1 MAEGD
6 RDFHPSPAELERFL
20 LGEATPQQA
29 APVLAH
35 LMRGCARCRASM
47 DPTVAV
53 MFGTES
59 VAPAP
64 AALEAAAG
72 SEYDFPLFKAFASAR
87 RYAASASQT
96 KAGPPEERAASTLK
110 AAAAPAAGAA
120 STSERDWERCQRL
133 LEICR
138 SLRYSDPEAL
148 VLAAS
153 LAVVTAERIDPGF
166 RGPAALADLQA
177 YAIAELSN
185 AKRVADDLR
194 GAEAELALALQRAA
208 QGTGA
213 PLLLAHL
220 MDLTSS
226 LYIDQGRVEDAR
238 TMVDAVYAIHQREGD
253 RQSTGRAL
261 ISKGFSSVNA
271 LEYEEGIRLLSQG
284 LGMIDAARDPRLV
297 MSGIFNLV
305 WSLVECGQAKQ
316 AEPLFEHSRKLF
328 SAQIERIDGIRFIWL
343 EGRIAAALRDNE
355 RAERRL
361 SEARA
366 RFEELKM
373 HGYVA
378 LVSLD
383 LSALWLRA
391 GRTVEI
397 MAMIEETIAVFR
409 THGMS
414 REAITTLLIVREAL
428 NKQQATEALLH
439 TTASEL
445 LRSYDL
451 STRRG
456 RVLG

>member
-1 MAEGD
+1 M
-6 RDFHPSPAELERFL
+6 
-20 LGEATPQQA
+20 
-29 APVLAH
+29 
-35 LMRGCARCRASM
+35 
-47 DPTVAV
+47 
-53 MFGTES
+53 
-59 VAPAP
+59 
-64 AALEAAAG
+64 G
-72 SEYDFPLFKAFASAR
+72 SEYDFPLFKAFATAR
-87 RYAASASQT
+87 RYAASVSQ
-96 KAGPPEERAASTLK
+96 KAGASGEHAASALK
-110 AAAAPAAGAA
+110 VTAAPAAGSA
-120 STSERDWERCQRL
+120 SNSERDWERCQRL
-133 LEICR
+133 LEVCR
-138 SLRYSDPEAL
+138 GLRYSDPEAL

-153 LAVVTAERIDPGF
+153 LAVATAERLDPGF
-166 RGPAALADLQA
+166 RGPVALADLQA
-177 YAIAELSN
+177 YAIAELGN

-194 GAEAELALALQRAA
+194 GAEAELSLAFRRAE
-208 QGTGA
+208 QGTGS

-220 MDLTSS
+220 MDLMSS
-226 LYIDQGRVEDAR
+226 LYIDQGRTEDAR
-238 TMVDAVYAIHQREGD
+238 VMVDAVYAIHQREGD

-261 ISKGFSSVNA
+261 ISKGFSAVNA
-271 LEYEEGIRLLSQG
+271 LEYEEGIRFLSQG

-305 WSLVECGQAKQ
+305 WSLVECGRAQQ

-328 SAQIERIDGIRFIWL
+328 SAHIERIDGIRFIWL
-343 EGRIAAALRDNE
+343 EGRIAAALYDNE

-373 HGYVA
+373 PGYVA

-391 GRTVEI
+391 GKMVEI
-397 MAMIEETIAVFR
+397 MTMIEETIAVFR

-428 NKQQATEALLH
+428 NKRQATEALLH
-439 TTASEL
+439 ATAAEL
-445 LRSYDL
+445 LRIEDL

>member
-6 RDFHPSPAELERFL
+6 RDHHPSPAELERFL

-35 LMRGCARCRASM
+35 LLRGCAHCRASM
-47 DPTVAV
+47 DPTVTV
-53 MFGTES
+53 IFGTE
-59 VAPAP
+59 P
-64 AALEAAAG
+64 AAPVPASPDTEAG
-72 SEYDFPLFKAFASAR
+72 GEYDFPLFKAFATAR
-87 RYAASASQT
+87 RYAASVGQAKIS
-96 KAGPPEERAASTLK
+96 PSRERAASALK
-110 AAAAPAAGAA
+110 MAAAPEVGSA

-138 SLRYSDPEAL
+138 GLRYSDPEAL

-177 YAIAELSN
+177 YAIAELGN

-194 GAEAELALALQRAA
+194 GAESELARALQRAA
-208 QGTGA
+208 EGTGA

-238 TMVDAVYAIHQREGD
+238 VMVDAVYAIHQREGD

-261 ISKGFSSVNA
+261 ISKGFSAVNA
-271 LEYEEGIRLLSQG
+271 LEYEEGIRFLSQG
-284 LGMIDAARDPRLV
+284 LGMIDASRDARLV

-328 SAQIERIDGIRFIWL
+328 SAYIERIDGIRFTWL
-343 EGRIAAALRDNE
+343 EGRIAAALHDHE

-373 HGYVA
+373 PGYVA

-391 GRTVEI
+391 GRTAEI
-397 MAMIEETIAVFR
+397 MTMIEETIAVFR

-414 REAITTLLIVREAL
+414 REAITSLLIVREAL
-428 NKQQATEALLH
+428 HKQQATEALLH
-439 TTASEL
+439 STAAEL
-445 LRSYDL
+445 LRSYEL